1 MWIEI
6 GHFCL
11 ILSGVTALLAAI
23 IGFYGGKTENAALL
37 AVVKTLCRLTASLVL
52 LSFVSLV
59 HAFVVS
65 DFSVLYVAKHSNTQL
80 PLFYKVSAV
89 WGGHE
94 GSLLLWLLLSC
105 VWTMAFL
112 PSLKKLSLP
121 VQSYTLAILM
131 AVLVGFKLFVLF
143 TSNPFVRKLPAA
155 AEGADLNPL
164 LQHPGLA
171 AHPPMLYLGYVGFSL
186 VFSLTLAVLLTNRF
200 DEGWAKIARRWTLAA
215 WMCLTLGIV
224 FGSMWAYGELGW
236 GGWWFWDPVENAS
249 FMPWLAGTALLHS
262 LMVSEKRGL
271 FRHWTVLL
279 AISTFSLSLVGMFLV
294 RSGVLVSVHA
304 FASDPS
310 RGVVMLIYLA
320 AVLGFA
326 LSVYSYRSPGLH
338 KAGNYRLLSRETLLL
353 SNNILLITGCV
364 TVLLGTLFPLLS
376 DVFKWG
382 KFSVGA
388 PYFNQVMLP
397 IWLAL
402 LVLMLPSAQVG
413 WQKAVWSKLRRAW
426 LGILVA
432 GAAAAAALVWH
443 LGSWQTFPFVL
454 FAAAW
459 AMMFA
464 HIWDIYRRQFRQP
477 LRRWG
482 MSVAH
487 IGVALFALGATAV
500 SYYDTARDV
509 LIEPKGVIQVRN
521 FQLTFAHIE
530 EKSAQNYVA
539 MVGYFRLQ
547 ADGRDK
553 TMLKPEKRQ
562 YLSGGEPMTEAAI
575 HHGFW
580 QDVYVS
586 LGEMQGTDIARSPW
600 VIRVYIK
607 PLMNWMWF
615 GTMLMVIGGLLVLLD
630 RKERNQP

>member
-11 ILSGVTALLAAI
+11 ILSAITALFAAI
-23 IGFYGGKTENAALL
+23 LGFYSGKQENPAMFT
-37 AVVKTLCRLTASLVL
+37 VVKTLCWLTASLVS
-52 LSFVSLV
+52 LSFASLV

-80 PLFYKVSAV
+80 PLFFKVSAV

-94 GSLLLWLLLSC
+94 GSLLLWLMLSC
-105 VWTMAFL
+105 FWMIAFF
-112 PSLKKLSLP
+112 PSLKKLSLA
-121 VQSYTLAILM
+121 VQSYTLAILT
-131 AVLVGFKLFVLF
+131 AILFGFQLFVLF

-155 AEGADLNPL
+155 MEGADLNPL
-164 LQHPGLA
+164 LQHVGLA

-186 VFSLTLAVLLTNRF
+186 VFALTLAVLLANRF
-200 DEGWAKIARRWTLAA
+200 DEAWAKIARYWTLAA

-262 LMVSEKRGL
+262 LIVSEKRGL

-294 RSGVLVSVHA
+294 RSGVLVSVHS

-310 RGVVMLIYLA
+310 RGIAMLLYLA
-320 AVLGFA
+320 VVLGFA
-326 LSVYSYRSPGLH
+326 LTVYSYRSLGLH
-338 KAGNYRLLSRETLLL
+338 QAGNYKLLSRETLLL
-353 SNNILLITGCV
+353 SNNILLITGCI
-364 TVLLGTLFPLLS
+364 TVLLGTLFPLIS
-376 DVFKWG
+376 DVLQWG

-397 IWLAL
+397 IWLIML
-402 LVLMLPSAQVG
+402 LLMLPSAQVG
-413 WQKAVWSKLRRAW
+413 WQKAIWKKLRLTW
-426 LGILVA
+426 LFTLII
-432 GAAAAAALVWH
+432 GALMAIGLIFK
-443 LGSWQTFPFVL
+443 LGQWQTLPFVL
-454 FAAAW
+454 FTLSW
-459 AMMFA
+459 AMLFS
-464 HIWDIYRRQFRQP
+464 HVWDICKRKLALP

-487 IGVALFALGATAV
+487 IGIAIFALGATAV

-509 LIEPKGVIQVRN
+509 IIEPRATITFRDY
-521 FQLTFAHIE
+521 QLTFAHIE
-530 EKSAQNYVA
+530 EHKAQNYVA
-539 MVGYFRLQ
+539 IIGYFRLQ
-547 ADGRDK
+547 ENTQNKA
-553 TMLKPEKRQ
+553 MLKPEKRQ

-575 HHGFW
+575 YHGFW

-586 LGEMQGTDIARSPW
+586 LGEMQGSDIAQSPW
-600 VIRVYIK
+600 LIRVYIK

-615 GTMLMVIGGLLVLLD
+615 GALIMVLGGLLVLLD
-630 RKERNQP
+630 RKNRTI